1 MITLNPLE
9 LADIA
14 IRGYGAMQKVP
25 EFAALVDLVSNGAPK
40 RIMEIGFGNGGTA
53 WAWSKISSV
62 EQLVLLNLPNGPWGG
77 SKDDEVVK
85 RIAEHTTARVDYIA
99 GNSQNAEAL
108 EAVEA
113 RLKGELLDFLMIDGD
128 HSAVGV
134 AGDYELYKK
143 FVRPGGLIAFHD
155 ICEHAPESGCEVKV
169 FWDKLKETLD
179 SEQYCEFIA
188 EPTNWGGIGVVKTSD
203 IEI

>member
-25 EFAALVDLVSNGAPK
+25 ELAALIDLVNSGEPK
-40 RIMEIGFGNGGTA
+40 RILEIGFGNGGTA

-77 SKDDEVVK
+77 AKDDDVVK
-85 RIAEHTTARVDYIA
+85 RIAENTTARVDYIA

-113 RLKGELLDFLMIDGD
+113 RLKGELVDFLMIDGSHD
-128 HSAVGV
+128 YAGV
-134 AGDYELYKK
+134 KSDFLIYER
-143 FVRPGGLIAFHD
+143 FVRPGGIVAFHD
-155 ICEHAPESGCEVKV
+155 ILPHAKETGCEVEL
-169 FWDKLKETLD
+169 FWKELKEGDLLPENYTEFC
-179 SEQYCEFIA
+179 SE
-188 EPTNWGGIGVVKTSD
+188 PLTWGGVGVIKKV
-203 IEI
+203 